1 MKICL
6 LFSLWLI
13 FNTFPSWAQPQQVE
27 YSFSIDIKAFVAGI
41 DVLEHLYLIDQNN
54 IFRKYDRNGVE
65 LSFYNNRSLMV
76 PGNFDLTNPHKILL
90 FYPQHQTI
98 VFLDRNLTKIS
109 SMELSN
115 LGLPEISYAAISN
128 DNQIWVYDEFE
139 HVLKKIDLNGS
150 VKVSSENSYSLWG
163 VSIEPIKIIERFNTV
178 LLLDPQ
184 NGIFIYDNMG
194 TPQIHREM
202 KGIID
207 IDFISRNNLLLTLS
221 PHRFLYYS
229 LSQEL
234 KQQVPLPENLKDK
247 KIRQLKFKGDQMLI
261 LEDDRVSIYKRGKL

>member
-6 LFSLWLI
+6 LFSLWLLWYNI
-13 FNTFPSWAQPQQVE
+13 PCSAQSQQVTPLV
-27 YSFSIDIKAFVAGI
+27 SLNVNAQKAGI
-41 DVLEHLYLIDQNN
+41 DILEHIYLIDQNN

-65 LSFYNNRSLMV
+65 LSFYNNRSLGV

-115 LGLPEISYAAISN
+115 LGLPEVSYAAMSN

-139 HVLKKIDLNGS
+139 HVLKKINLNGS

-178 LLLDPQ
+178 LLMDPQ

-194 TPQIHREM
+194 TPQIHREL
-202 KGIID
+202 KGVID

-221 PHRFLYYS
+221 PHRYLYYS
-229 LSQEL
+229 LSQEM
-234 KQQVPLPENLKDK
+234 KQQVPLPEDLKDK
-247 KIRQLKFKGDQMLI
+247 KIRQLLFKGDQMLI
-261 LEDDRVSIYKRGKL
+261 LEDDRLSIYKRGKL